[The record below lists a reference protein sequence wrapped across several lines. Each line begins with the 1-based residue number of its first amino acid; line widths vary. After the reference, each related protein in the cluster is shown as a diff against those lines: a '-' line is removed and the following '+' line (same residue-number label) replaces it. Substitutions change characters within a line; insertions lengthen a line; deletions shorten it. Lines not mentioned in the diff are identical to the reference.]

1 MQVLELFVL
10 LSDDLFVLKFEQ
22 LTFLLEVSH
31 DLPKA
36 SLEQVYL
43 GLEQFDFFVFFK
55 LLLRVLLHRL
65 ALLPQV
71 IRRLLVV

>member
-22 LTFLLEVSH
+22 LTLLLKVSH

-36 SLEQVYL
+36 SL
-43 GLEQFDFFVFFK
+43 
-55 LLLRVLLHRL
+55 
-65 ALLPQV
+65 
-71 IRRLLVV
+71 